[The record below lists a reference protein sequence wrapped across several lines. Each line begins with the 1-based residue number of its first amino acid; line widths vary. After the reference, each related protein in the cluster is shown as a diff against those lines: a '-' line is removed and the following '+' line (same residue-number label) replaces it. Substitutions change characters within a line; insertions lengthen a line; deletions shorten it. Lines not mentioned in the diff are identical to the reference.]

1 MILMKTIELTLK
13 DLGNFKLFNS
23 ISDVDFEHEI
33 ILSLTISKDFE
44 KFTKGITNYLDTG
57 FIDIDRNNLS
67 YISDMYYRSN
77 GYYDDRVYYEPLT
90 LFNTSIFIG
99 TKINH
104 VFSFGIKTINKNTG
118 IVSEYEFVYEVH
130 FSTNVLYRERVMKL
144 YQVFVNRLHQKYE
157 YNLSDAYIFVYN
169 FVGFENSITEMMS
182 KKKLKPLAMMTDII
196 NELKEGQH
204 PSELRDKY
212 NHRNEIIIQRN
223 YNSIDLDLPIMP
235 KLKISFEKFSHNNR
249 RKTFDYITIE
259 LSIISSGFD
268 NDIRKFRETFKKEKK
283 QYDAYIV
290 KELKANTKFKN
301 FGIPINFL
309 KVDKILITN
318 DWLCIYTLSLK
329 IDSPEVEEITYT
341 DPTTG
346 RPV

>member
-1 MILMKTIELTLK
+1 MKTIELTLK
-13 DLGNFKLFNS
+13 DLSEFNLFNS
-23 ISDVDFEHEI
+23 ISDVDFKHEI
-33 ILSLTISKDFE
+33 ILSMPVSKDFGN
-44 KFTKGITNYLDTG
+44 FTEGITNYLDTG
-57 FIDIDRNNLS
+57 FIDISRNS
-67 YISDMYYRSN
+67 PRYISDMYYRSGN
-77 GYYDDRVYYEPLT
+77 GYYDDRVYYKPLT
-90 LFNTSIFIG
+90 SSDTSIFIG

-104 VFSFGIKTINKNTG
+104 VFSFSIKTINKNTG
-118 IVSEYEFVYEVH
+118 IVSEYEFAYEVH
-130 FSTNVLYRERVMKL
+130 FSTNVLYRERVMKP
-144 YQVFVNRLHQKYE
+144 YQMFVNRLHQKYE
-157 YNLSDAYIFVYN
+157 NNLSDAYICVYN
-169 FVGFENSITEMMS
+169 FVGFEKSITGMMTT
-182 KKKLKPLAMMTDII
+182 KKLKPLAMMTDII

-235 KLKISFEKFSHNNR
+235 KIKISFEKFAHNNR

-259 LSIISSGFD
+259 LSVISSGFD
-268 NDIRKFRETFKKEKK
+268 NDIRKFREDFKKHKK
-283 QYDAYIV
+283 EYDAYIV
-290 KELKANTKFKN
+290 KELEANTKFKN

-341 DPTTG
+341 DSKTG